1 MADSIGCR
9 PGTGLLSLPSL
20 DRYRGVQQLTV
31 SLDIVCQ
38 MRRKEDSD
46 SEEDLSLAKID
57 RSDSD
62 ESTKERFKPDS
73 IDNMATPEEVR
84 IQIADA
90 MAQMSVKFEEK
101 LLEQNDQIIAQQR
114 EIYQFKQESAHN
126 RQQPPHQQQQQV
138 PAPYQHSR
146 SEAKIRQS
154 NGAKWEKEIN
164 RTLGFVFDTPK
175 PFLSSDD
182 NFSMRAVDEESSIAT
197 LLQSTI
203 HSDLRAIVDGNSE
216 QSALDLFKL
225 IKLNCSH
232 LNRQHK
238 LKIIDQM
245 LSLAASKSPGS
256 ELTLAKW
263 TKIFTDIE
271 QLKIP
276 TTELCGLILQSS
288 FIAPAGVDRKTF
300 DFSVDGKLETREDA
314 NFADVTTVIQFA
326 CGKGKAKSSQ
336 VSNDSYAPMD
346 LDAIQAV
353 GQGKYIHPNNRN
365 PQAQQQ
371 RPLVNQRRPNLS
383 LEKASFYK
391 GQPNPSEALK
401 AKYGAQCLVCDS
413 DQHWYNNCDEYW
425 GYVRSGV
432 FEIEPWAHLSSIVFV
447 FRQQYS

>member
-1 MADSIGCR
+1 
-9 PGTGLLSLPSL
+9 
-20 DRYRGVQQLTV
+20 
-31 SLDIVCQ
+31 

-154 NGAKWEKEIN
+154 NGAVQKTHADRNTDHTSLLYDGSNYQKWEKEIN

-232 LNRQHK
+232 SNRQHK

-336 VSNDSYAPMD
+336 EPSSSTAATVSQPTSAKFVTREGV
-346 LDAIQAV
+346 LL
-353 GQGKYIHPNNRN
+353 
-365 PQAQQQ
+365 Q
-371 RPLVNQRRPNLS
+371 RPT
-383 LEKASFYK
+383 E
-391 GQPNPSEALK
+391 
-401 AKYGAQCLVCDS
+401 
-413 DQHWYNNCDEYW
+413 
-425 GYVRSGV
+425 
-432 FEIEPWAHLSSIVFV
+432 SI
-447 FRQQYS
+447 